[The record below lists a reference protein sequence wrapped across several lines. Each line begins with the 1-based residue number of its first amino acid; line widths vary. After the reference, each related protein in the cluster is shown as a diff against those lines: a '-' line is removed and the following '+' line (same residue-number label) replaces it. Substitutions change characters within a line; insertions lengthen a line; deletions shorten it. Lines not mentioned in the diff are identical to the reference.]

1 MKFEYMYGIPSLVGV
16 IFEAGINLLE
26 SPSLKA
32 DLTEMKFDLDA
43 VYQLVLKYYSYY
55 ILCKLYT

>member
-1 MKFEYMYGIPSLVGV
+1 MYGIPSLVGV